1 MSIVIGSDH
10 GGWELKEFLKIYL
23 ENNKYHIEDI
33 GCYDT
38 ESVDYPDV
46 ANLLVQNILAK
57 KSDKGILICG
67 TGIGMSM
74 AANRYKGIRAALC
87 NEPMSARLS
96 REHNNS
102 NVLVLGGRTLGKD
115 MALDIMKTWLMTPFS
130 GERHARRL
138 AKIEEAGKDSQNNRK
153 TDQVIKKETNGNIH
167 SKSLAEVDPEMAK
180 AIQQETQRVF
190 YTLEMIASENFCSEA
205 VLEAQGSILTNKY
218 AEGYPA
224 KRYYGGCEYMDVIE
238 TLAIERAKKL
248 FGSEH
253 VNVQPHSGTQANV
266 AVFFSVLK
274 PGDTILGMQLSHG
287 GHLTHGSPANLSG
300 KYFQVVPYGVDRKT
314 ETIDMEQ
321 VRNLA
326 KAHQPKLIIVGAS
339 AYPREFDWKT
349 FRQIADECGAFL
361 MADIAHIA
369 GLIAADLHSSPVPYC
384 DFVTTTTHKTLKG
397 PRGGVIM
404 CKKEFAPKIDKAIF
418 PGTQGGPMMHTI
430 AAKGVCFKEAFSKE
444 FKAYQQQVISNAKV
458 IAEEM
463 QKGGFRVVSG
473 GTDNHLVLLDLT
485 SKGISGKEAEE
496 ALDASG
502 ITVNKNAIPF
512 DTKGSRITSGI
523 RIGSP
528 AISSRGM
535 KEPEMTYISS
545 LIKDVLNNIGDKITY
560 KKIKKSV
567 KELCIR
573 FPVYQSRLD
582 KPL

>member
-10 GGWELKEFLKIYL
+10 SGWELKEFLKIYL
-23 ENNKYHIEDI
+23 KDNNYHIEDV

-46 ANLLVQNILAK
+46 ANRLVQNILTK

-102 NVLVLGGRTLGKD
+102 NILILGGRTLGKD

-130 GERHARRL
+130 GGRHARRL
-138 AKIEEAGKDSQNNRK
+138 AKIEESGQDNQNNK
-153 TDQVIKKETNGNIH
+153 TIDTMIKKEKKKNIC
-167 SKSLAEVDPEMAK
+167 SKNLAEVDPEMAE

-238 TLAIERAKKL
+238 SLAIKRAKKL
-248 FGSEH
+248 FGAEH

-266 AVFFSVLK
+266 AVFFSVLN
-274 PGDTILGMQLSHG
+274 PQDTIMGMQLSHG

-300 KYFQVVPYGVDRKT
+300 KYFKVIPYGVDRKT
-314 ETIDMEQ
+314 ETIDMEH

-326 KAHQPKLIIVGAS
+326 KAHHPKLIIVGAS

-369 GLIAADLHSSPVPYC
+369 GLIAAGLHSSPVPYC
-384 DFVTTTTHKTLKG
+384 DFVTTTTHKTLRG

-404 CKKEFAPKIDKAIF
+404 CKKKFAPQIDKAIF

-430 AAKGVCFKEAFSKE
+430 AAKGVCFKEAFSEE
-444 FKAYQQQVISNAKV
+444 FKAYQQQLITNAKV

-463 QKGGFRVVSG
+463 QKGDFRVVSG

-485 SKGISGKEAEE
+485 SKGISGKDAEE

-535 KEPEMTYISS
+535 KGPEMIHISK

-560 KKIKKSV
+560 KKV
-567 KELCIR
+567 KQAVRELCIQ
-573 FPVYQSRLD
+573 FPIYQSRLD
-582 KPL
+582 NPL